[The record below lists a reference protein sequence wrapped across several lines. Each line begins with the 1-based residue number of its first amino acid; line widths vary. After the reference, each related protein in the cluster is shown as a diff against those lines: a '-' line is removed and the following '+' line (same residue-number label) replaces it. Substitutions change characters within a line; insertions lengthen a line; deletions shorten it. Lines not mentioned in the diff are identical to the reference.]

1 MDFRELFRPPMIAD
15 DAGQPVRRFSP
26 VRETFTLDLRSEGWA
41 GGRSGDTEITE
52 IADRLNKH
60 SGRSILGWVVP
71 GAVAALFVGIL
82 FYWLCNAAAMLIGGN
97 SLWGKIE
104 GIVTIL
110 GVAAGIL
117 TLLVCFVAVDRRR
130 DREASRVIERTLRE
144 EGRCLACAGRIG
156 DSVDERGLHACERCG
171 AMWRPSRLR
180 EIRRSSRSENP
191 SVETPLTELPTV
203 VDVTG
208 RVFRVADIDVVRGM
222 PEVAEKL
229 GLGTRLSHWPR
240 ALWSSQTVALAG
252 MAGMAFWIWSVWSSS
267 VSWFWRVLM
276 SVYLAYCAVGLL
288 LAMRQQIRQPPKWR
302 TSIGTA
308 GLLLSHEF
316 CPACIETLEAR
327 DDVHQT
333 RSCNACGGQ
342 WPGPD
347 EMTRFGFP
355 AMTPGTCMVCRY
367 DLSSLRAGPGGL
379 VVCPECGA
387 RARLP
392 KA

>member
-1 MDFRELFRPPMIAD
+1 MDFWELFRPPMIAD

-82 FYWLCNAAAMLIGGN
+82 SYWLCNAAAMLIVGN

-110 GVAAGIL
+110 SVAAGIL

-156 DSVDERGLHACERCG
+156 ESIDERGLHACDRCG
-171 AMWRPSRLR
+171 ARWKHSGADATARREQAERSGIGSPS
-180 EIRRSSRSENP
+180 
-191 SVETPLTELPTV
+191 TEMLTV

-208 RVFRVADIDVVRGM
+208 RVFRVADLEAIADR
-222 PEVAEKL
+222 PEFRRML
-229 GLGTRLSHWPR
+229 GLEQDRTHWLIVLFAAHMLACLGIAVWVWFGWVSRIGSLLKYALYAYLIYVVYGIAMDLRGHLRQTNKKLVARPHAGTL
-240 ALWSSQTVALAG
+240 
-252 MAGMAFWIWSVWSSS
+252 
-267 VSWFWRVLM
+267 LM
-276 SVYLAYCAVGLL
+276 
-288 LAMRQQIRQPPKWR
+288 
-302 TSIGTA
+302 
-308 GLLLSHEF
+308 HEF
-316 CPACIETLEAR
+316 CPACLATLEVGDDAR
-327 DDVHQT
+327 ET
-333 RSCNACGGQ
+333 RSCPSCGGQ
-342 WPGPD
+342 WPGPE